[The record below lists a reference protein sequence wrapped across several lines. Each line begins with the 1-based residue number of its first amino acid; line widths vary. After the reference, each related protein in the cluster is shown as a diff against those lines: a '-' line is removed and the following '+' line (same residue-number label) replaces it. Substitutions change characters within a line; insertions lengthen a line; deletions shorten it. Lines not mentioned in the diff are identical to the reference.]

1 MSRDIWVISDT
12 HFGHEN
18 IIKYCERPFKSIW
31 EMNQSMVDN
40 WNSVVKPEDIIYHL
54 GDVYMPTRIFSG
66 EDAWSLLK
74 KLQGRKRLVL
84 GNHDNGEDKVLL
96 NNFQKIRAWRYFK
109 EYGLLLT
116 HVPVHPDT
124 LNEKTP
130 VNVHGHTHNTSK
142 KDNRY
147 KNVSVDVTN
156 FSPVNIDEL
165 RVK

>member
-1 MSRDIWVISDT
+1 MDRNIWVVSDT

-18 IIKYCERPFKSIW
+18 IIKYCDRPFSNIW
-31 EMNQSMVDN
+31 EMNECMVNN
-40 WNSVVKPEDIIYHL
+40 WNSVVKPQDIVYHL
-54 GDVYMPTRIFSG
+54 GDVYMSTRIFSG
-66 EDAWSLLK
+66 EDAWNTLK

-96 NNFQKIRAWRYFK
+96 NNFQKIRAWRLFK

-124 LNEKTP
+124 LNDKVP
-130 VNVHGHTHNTSK
+130 VNVHGHIHNTHK

-147 KNVSVDVTN
+147 KNVSVEVINYT
-156 FSPVNIDEL
+156 PVNIDEL
-165 RVK
+165 RV